1 MRDQRQRELER
12 RYREAGTLEA
22 EEAWLHERLRAGAV
36 DRDRLAFA
44 AFLGHSASQ
53 RILEVPDPDLPSLP
67 RLKRVLRSGI
77 RLSSGELGSIE
88 EPSLVQA
95 WAGDCAERVLCLAA
109 PHEEA
114 LRDHLKL
121 ARRAAQGEDLPDSL
135 VDESSERLGQMA
147 RTREWEERG
156 WRSVQLS
163 VVSAFDTCR
172 RSSVESGGAG
182 DEAAQADRRK
192 KRRTGQLALAAAE
205 HARAAVVDHTGP
217 EIADR
222 EASWQLGRLVDLLL
236 DRAGAV
242 DVVDLTPLISELEDL
257 GRSAPSRFAE
267 EAEVVCHFFL
277 IAKLA
282 VLPSSLRQAVW
293 ETLGKLAQADE
304 GAVQRLPVDEA
315 TEPGWFQLHVTRQR
329 FALDPRAWIDRAKG
343 RRPPEAFLLCF
354 QQNNAVPPEL
364 VLIGRWR
371 WLHVD
376 RRFGMD
382 GGTQLSA
389 RAAEGSEEL
398 PSPPVDA
405 CSLLG
410 EHAGLEPE
418 KGLTVQALREATEY
432 LAGVLESWEAMS
444 EAERQAAFEA
454 HPAVQVEGARV
465 IELERSRAARTPG
478 LQAKSV
484 EVLAGRDLARE
495 GATIVGRCPQCS
507 QEGDLRVF
515 AARRFVLCYPC
526 YFDWW

>member
-44 AFLGHSASQ
+44 AFLGHAASQ
-53 RILEVPDPDLPSLP
+53 RILEVPDPDLPALP

-109 PHEEA
+109 PYEEA

-121 ARRAAQGEDLPDSL
+121 ARRAAGGEELPDSL
-135 VDESSERLGQMA
+135 VDESSERLGQMVEV
-147 RTREWEERG
+147 REERG
-156 WRSVQLS
+156 WGSVRLS
-163 VVSAFDTCR
+163 VVSAFDMCS

-182 DEAAQADRRK
+182 DEAAQADRRR
-192 KRRTGQLALAAAE
+192 KRRRGQLALAAAKY
-205 HARAAVVDHTGP
+205 ARSAVVDHTGP
-217 EIADR
+217 EMADR
-222 EASWQLGRLVDLLL
+222 EASWQLGRLVDHLL

-257 GRSAPSRFAE
+257 RRSAPPKFAE
-267 EAEVVCHFFL
+267 GAEVVCHFFL
-277 IAKLA
+277 IAELA

-329 FALDPRAWIDRAKG
+329 SAFDPRAWIDRAKG

-354 QQNNAVPPEL
+354 QQNDGVPPEL

-371 WLHVD
+371 WLHID
-376 RRFGMD
+376 RRFGME
-382 GGTQLSA
+382 GGSRISA
-389 RAAEGSEEL
+389 RAAEESEEEL

-432 LAGVLESWEAMS
+432 LAAVLESWEAMS

-454 HPAVQVEGARV
+454 HPAVQVESARA

-484 EVLAGRDLARE
+484 EALAGRDLARE

-515 AARRFVLCYPC
+515 ASQRFVLCYPC